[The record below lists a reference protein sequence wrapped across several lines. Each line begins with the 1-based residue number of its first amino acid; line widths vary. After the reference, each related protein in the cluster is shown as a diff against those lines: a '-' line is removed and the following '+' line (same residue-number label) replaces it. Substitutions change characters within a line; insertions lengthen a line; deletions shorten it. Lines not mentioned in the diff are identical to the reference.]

1 MGGSGANGLGAN
13 GLGAKGFGTDSLGK
27 DSFCTNGFG
36 LIARRQRSFAE
47 LVFDLSSDDE
57 DELNAAPDEEDW
69 AGQAR
74 DSLRGAFLIESKL
87 LVGKRE
93 CGPDDLGD
101 RLEIGLG
108 NQFLSD
114 DHLHEGERE
123 HPLTSCADQ
132 VSAQDRLEAPSYARD
147 YSGAQPPEPLAEL
160 ARMLG
165 RGWARD
171 RRTLMG
177 KGLGGGLGLLK

>member
-1 MGGSGANGLGAN
+1 MVGSSANGLGTN
-13 GLGAKGFGTDSLGK
+13 SLGTDSLDK
-27 DSFCTNGFG
+27 DSFGASGFG
-36 LIARRQRSFAE
+36 LIRRQQRSFAE
-47 LVFDLSSDDE
+47 LVFDFSADDE
-57 DELNAAPDEEDW
+57 DELNTAPDEEDW

-74 DSLRGAFLIESKL
+74 DRLSEPFLFESKL

-93 CGPDDLGD
+93 RGSNDLGD
-101 RLEIGLG
+101 RLRIGLG

-114 DHLHEGERE
+114 DHLHEGERA
-123 HPLTSCADQ
+123 HALTSSAGQ
-132 VSAQDRLEAPSYARD
+132 VSAQGHLEPPSYARD

-171 RRTLMG
+171 RRTWMG

>member
-1 MGGSGANGLGAN
+1 MGGLGAN
-13 GLGAKGFGTDSLGK
+13 GPGANGLGTDSLGK
-27 DSFCTNGFG
+27 DSFGASGFG
-36 LIARRQRSFAE
+36 SIRRRQRSFAE

-69 AGQAR
+69 AGQAPDRLR
-74 DSLRGAFLIESKL
+74 DPFLFESKF

-93 CGPDDLGD
+93 RGPNDLGD
-101 RLEIGLG
+101 RLEVGLG
-108 NQFLSD
+108 NQFLSE
-114 DHLHEGERE
+114 DHFHEGERARA
-123 HPLTSCADQ
+123 LTSCAGQ
-132 VSAQDRLEAPSYARD
+132 VATQDRLEAPSYARN

-171 RRTLMG
+171 RRTWMG